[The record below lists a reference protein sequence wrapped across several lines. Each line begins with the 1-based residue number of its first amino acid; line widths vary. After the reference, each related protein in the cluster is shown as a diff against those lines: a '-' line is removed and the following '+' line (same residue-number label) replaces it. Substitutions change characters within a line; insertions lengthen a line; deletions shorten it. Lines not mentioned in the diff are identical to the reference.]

1 MQIVSHWDSVDYCSV
16 DIEQF
21 WSFTF
26 VKQIYFTIPNAQIYE
41 ILWILF
47 WTNCNVFL
55 VHSLISE
62 LN

>member
-26 VKQIYFTIPNAQIYE
+26 VKQIYFTIPNAQIMRFFE
-41 ILWILF
+41 FSFEPIVMSF
-47 WTNCNVFL
+47 WFI
-55 VHSLISE
+55 H
-62 LN
+62 

>member
-26 VKQIYFTIPNAQIYE
+26 VKQIYFTIPNAIYVWFFSFSFE
-41 ILWILF
+41 PI
-47 WTNCNVFL
+47 V
-55 VHSLISE
+55 ISSGSFI
-62 LN
+62 N